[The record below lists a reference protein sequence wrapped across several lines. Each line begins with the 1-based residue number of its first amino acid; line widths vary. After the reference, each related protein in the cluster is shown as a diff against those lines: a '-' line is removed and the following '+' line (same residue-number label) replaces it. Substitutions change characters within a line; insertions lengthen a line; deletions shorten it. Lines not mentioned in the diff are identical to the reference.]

1 MYFGNV
7 IKNIRE
13 TQGYSLF
20 DVQRKTGIKESQL
33 CRIESGVRFPTNE
46 QVVLLARLYNMSQ
59 KDLIIQRDSDRWL
72 ATLNDLSYPD
82 AVLDVAKEKL
92 EFKGNYLSV
101 VAEQVQGAAIA
112 LESRRYI
119 GCKTKLSDWI
129 FEIIDKETKE
139 VKTAT
144 DIFAGTG
151 VIAKKMLEK
160 YERVIINDLLYS
172 NNVIYKAFLK
182 KGKWNKEKI
191 INKIEYYTSIDE
203 SVLEDNYF

>member
-1 MYFGNV
+1 MFFGNV

-59 KDLIIQRDSDRWL
+59 KDLIIQRDSDRLL

-119 GCKTKLSDWI
+119 GCKTKLLDWI
-129 FEIIDKETKE
+129 FEIIDKETK
-139 VKTAT
+139 
-144 DIFAGTG
+144 
-151 VIAKKMLEK
+151 
-160 YERVIINDLLYS
+160 
-172 NNVIYKAFLK
+172 
-182 KGKWNKEKI
+182 
-191 INKIEYYTSIDE
+191 
-203 SVLEDNYF
+203 